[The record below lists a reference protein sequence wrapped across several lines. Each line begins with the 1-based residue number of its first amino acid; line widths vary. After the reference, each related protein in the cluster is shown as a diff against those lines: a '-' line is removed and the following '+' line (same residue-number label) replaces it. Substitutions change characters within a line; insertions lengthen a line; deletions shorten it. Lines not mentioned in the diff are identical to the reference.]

1 VQWVLGHAHLSTT
14 QLYTTAPEEDVIA
27 AVVAHHA
34 RRQERPQGGTGA
46 AAGYRPESL
55 NVLFGEEPR

>member
-1 VQWVLGHAHLSTT
+1 MSTT
-14 QLYTTAPEEDVIA
+14 QLYATAPEEDVIA

-34 RRQERPQGGTGA
+34 RRRERPQGGTGA